1 MSDGQDEKLIA
12 LRDLILDK
20 AEAEADLIVRRA
32 QEEADSK
39 LREELSRIDQ
49 EVELILSEARSR
61 AEEVRRRQIIAAE
74 REVAREKLRLQNRL
88 LSEAKRMLLDE
99 LISFRERNDYQLIL
113 VGLLLEAEEAL
124 PGGGPL
130 KFRLSGA
137 DAFMGSE
144 VAKGASRLRPQVVV
158 RFDPDP
164 APIVGGLWLATEDGR
179 RQVSVDW
186 QTKVNELADVLAS
199 RIMPLL

>member
-1 MSDGQDEKLIA
+1 
-12 LRDLILDK
+12 
-20 AEAEADLIVRRA
+20 
-32 QEEADSK
+32 
-39 LREELSRIDQ
+39 
-49 EVELILSEARSR
+49 
-61 AEEVRRRQIIAAE
+61 
-74 REVAREKLRLQNRL
+74 L

-99 LISFRERNDYQLIL
+99 LISFRERDDYQLIL

>member
-12 LRDLILDK
+12 LRDLVLDK
-20 AEAEADLIVRRA
+20 AEAEADLIVRKA

-88 LSEAKRMLLDE
+88 LSEAKTMLLDE
-99 LISFRERNDYQLIL
+99 LISFRERDDYQLIL

-124 PGGGPL
+124 PWRP
-130 KFRLSGA
+130 F
-137 DAFMGSE
+137 E
-144 VAKGASRLRPQVVV
+144 VQALR
-158 RFDPDP
+158 R
-164 APIVGGLWLATEDGR
+164 
-179 RQVSVDW
+179 
-186 QTKVNELADVLAS
+186 
-199 RIMPLL
+199 